1 DRHQSIIH
9 LLEEKRPRAIVA
21 ATSRN
26 PELAGGVYPFPL
38 IEDGDFDIPSVYMTE
53 EEGHRL
59 VERAGE
65 EVSLVI
71 KAERSPAR
79 GNNIFARKGAAEG
92 PRVVLC
98 AHIDSKDDT
107 PGAVDNS
114 SGVVVLLLLAE
125 LLVEYSGDLG
135 VEIVAFNG
143 EDYYSAPGQV
153 LYLRENADKL
163 SEVVLAINIDVAGY
177 YEGNTAYSLYDCPEE
192 IAASIP
198 KVFSVLEDSVEG
210 ERWYQSDH
218 SIFIQHEVPALAI
231 TSDRFMELSTYVTH
245 TPQDSPEIVDC
256 AKLASVALALRD
268 LLLELNRH

>member
-1 DRHQSIIH
+1 
-9 LLEEKRPRAIVA
+9 
-21 ATSRN
+21 
-26 PELAGGVYPFPL
+26 
-38 IEDGDFDIPSVYMTE
+38 
-53 EEGHRL
+53 
-59 VERAGE
+59 
-65 EVSLVI
+65 
-71 KAERSPAR
+71 
-79 GNNIFARKGAAEG
+79 
-92 PRVVLC
+92 
-98 AHIDSKDDT
+98 
-107 PGAVDNS
+107 
-114 SGVVVLLLLAE
+114 
-125 LLVEYSGDLG
+125 
-135 VEIVAFNG
+135 
-143 EDYYSAPGQV
+143 
-153 LYLRENADKL
+153 
-163 SEVVLAINIDVAGY
+163 VLAINIDVAGY